1 MRLIVLFIFLTCSP
15 FFLQPAQAQNGT
27 IKGRIIDGETKEP
40 LPFVHITTGES
51 GKGTVS
57 DIQGQFS
64 IELKPG
70 LTRLNFSAVGYEKEF
85 RLVEAKAHSVTVLTV
100 EMMRTA
106 QLLETTV
113 VSAGRYEQ
121 KQQELTTT
129 VDVIQ
134 PALIQNKNTI
144 TMDKAV
150 EQTPGVAVVDNEP
163 QVRGGSGFSSG
174 LGSRILILVDDMP
187 LMRVDVGRPVWEL
200 LPVEN
205 VEQIEV
211 LKGASSVLYGS
222 MAMNGVINVRTA
234 FAKEKP
240 ETRVNLFSGLYE
252 LPKGRR
258 WYSTRDR
265 LLEGRVPF
273 FSGLGF
279 NHARKQGSWDIV
291 IGGNFYFENGFVG
304 PEKLKPDTTFVKPSD
319 LNSKNKGRYDR
330 RGRINFSVRHRNQK
344 VEGLVY
350 GLSGNVMV
358 QHQAESYF
366 WYDDTT
372 GMYVSFPG
380 SLYNY
385 KDVLLYLDPFITHY
399 AKSGDR
405 HTARGRYF
413 LSHNDADKDQF
424 SQSHNFFAEY
434 QYQRF
439 FKKIGFNL
447 ITGLSGQYTSASSR
461 IFIGLPGGG
470 NRSHQQNAALYLQ
483 LEKKMFKR
491 LTVLGGARFEYFE
504 INGLERG
511 KPVFR
516 TGMNLMLT
524 EATYLRGSWGQGFR
538 FPSIGERYILTN
550 VGGFGFFPNP
560 DLLPENSW
568 SAEGGIKQLYRIR
581 NFGGFVDLCGFYQHY
596 ENFVEFN
603 SGRWGQT
610 GNISKDLGF
619 RFLNTGKARVWGLE
633 ASVAGS
639 GKFSDRIEFQMFGG
653 YTYTLPQTLT
663 PNYVYARL
671 TWLPNKDTI
680 TYLNSTV
687 GDTARRILK
696 YRIQHLVKWDC
707 QLNVKLGRKNRH
719 QLFAG
724 FSVRYYSKMQS
735 IDRFFYDLDTPTA
748 FATGIRHYRD
758 RETGN
763 TVGDARVGVIL
774 GETWRVAWILNNI
787 TNRAY
792 ALRPMS
798 PSEPRTWMLQLGL
811 SL

>member
-1 MRLIVLFIFLTCSP
+1 MKHSYTF
-15 FFLQPAQAQNGT
+15 FFLCVLKSNVWSQT
-27 IKGRIIDGETKEP
+27 GRIQGRIVDGETKEP
-40 LPFVHITTGES
+40 VPFVNITVGET
-51 GKGTVS
+51 GKGTAS
-57 DIQGQFS
+57 DMEGRFTL
-64 IELKPG
+64 ELKAG

-85 RLVEAKAHSVTVLTV
+85 RLVDVKAGVTTTLNL
-100 EMMRTA
+100 EMMRKA
-106 QLLETTV
+106 QVLETTV

-134 PALIQNKNTI
+134 PSLIQNKNTI

-150 EQTPGVAVVDNEP
+150 EQTPGVAIVDNEP
-163 QVRGGSGFSSG
+163 QIRGGSGFSSG
-174 LGSRILILVDDMP
+174 LGSRVLILVDDMP
-187 LMRVDVGRPVWEL
+187 MMRVDVGRPVWEL

-222 MAMNGVINVRTA
+222 MALNGVINVRTA
-234 FAKEKP
+234 FAREKP
-240 ETRVNLFSGLYE
+240 ETRVNLFSGFYE
-252 LPKGRR
+252 LPKNRR
-258 WYSTRDR
+258 WYSESGR
-265 LLEGRVPF
+265 LFSGRLPW

-279 NHARKQGSWDIV
+279 NHARKEGSWDFV
-291 IGGNFYFENGFVG
+291 VGGNFYYEDGYVG

-319 LNSKNKGRYDR
+319 LNPKNKGRYDR

-350 GLSGNVMV
+350 GLSGNMMI

-372 GMYVSFPG
+372 GMYLSFPG

-385 KDVLLYLDPFITHY
+385 KDVLMYLDPYITHY

-413 LSHNDADKDQF
+413 LSYNDADKDQF

-447 ITGLSGQYTSASSR
+447 ITGLTGQYTSARSR
-461 IFIGLPGGG
+461 IFIGLPEGG
-470 NRSHQQNAALYLQ
+470 NRSFQRNAALYLQ
-483 LEKKMFKR
+483 VEKKFWGR
-491 LTVLGGARFEYFE
+491 LTLLGGSRFEYFE
-504 INGLERG
+504 INGLEKG

-516 TGMNLMLT
+516 TGLNLMIT
-524 EATYLRGSWGQGFR
+524 EGTFLRGSWGQGFR

-560 DLLPENSW
+560 DLKPETSW
-568 SAEGGIKQLYRIR
+568 SAEGGLKQMYKIR
-581 NFGGFVDLCGFYQHY
+581 NFGGFVDFCGFYQY
-596 ENFVEFN
+596 YTNFVEFN
-603 SGRWGQT
+603 SGRWGQS
-610 GNISKDLGF
+610 GNIAKDLGF
-619 RFLNTGKARVWGLE
+619 KFLNTGRARVWGTE
-633 ASVAGS
+633 VSVAGM
-639 GKFSDRIEFQMFGG
+639 GKFSDRVEFQMFGG
-653 YTYTLPQTLT
+653 YTFTMPQTLT
-663 PNYVYARL
+663 PDYVYARL
-671 TWLPNKDTI
+671 DWLPNKDTV

-696 YRIQHLVKWDC
+696 YRIQHLGKWDC
-707 QLNVKLGRKNRH
+707 QLNVKVGTKNQH

-724 FSVRYYSKMQS
+724 FSVRFYSKMLS
-735 IDRFFYDLDTPTA
+735 IDRFFYDLDVPSA
-748 FATGIRHYRD
+748 FATGIRNYREN
-758 RETGN
+758 ETN
-763 TVGDARVGVIL
+763 HTIGDARIGAIL
-774 GETWRVAWILNNI
+774 HKIWRLALIVNNL

-798 PSEPRTWMLQLGL
+798 PAEPRTWMLQVGL
-811 SL
+811 NM